1 MLERRG
7 HRRASTPP
15 AAFALCRAYRGK
27 LRTRLV
33 TSLASVSDPN
43 QLGADAQVAAELA
56 ELEALAAAMSAAEVD
71 GVAPV
76 EGPQEWA

>member
-1 MLERRG
+1 LVERRG
-7 HRRASTPP
+7 HRQSFYPTVA
-15 AAFALCRAYRGK
+15 
-27 LRTRLV
+27 
-33 TSLASVSDPN
+33 SLASVSDPN

-76 EGPQEWA
+76 QGPQDWS